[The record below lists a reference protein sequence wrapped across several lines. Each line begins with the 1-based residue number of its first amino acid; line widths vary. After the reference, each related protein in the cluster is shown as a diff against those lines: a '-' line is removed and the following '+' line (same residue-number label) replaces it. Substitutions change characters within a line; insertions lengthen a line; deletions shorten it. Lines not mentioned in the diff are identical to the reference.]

1 MKYELIRSN
10 KISTGES
17 SVGGRGVFA
26 SENIEAGEI
35 LEEAHFIVC
44 GAKQTSQDKQ
54 LSRYFFSLFY
64 NEASPPEE
72 NQEINFKISLASQ
85 IDDEDLKNKILKD
98 LEELGYKDIS
108 EIYCTAA
115 VLGYGMIFNHSE
127 TKYNANWEI
136 DFDDFL
142 FRYTSL
148 IDIKKG
154 EEIFIN
160 YGNNQRKDL
169 K

>member
-10 KISTGES
+10 KISIGKS
-17 SVGGRGVFA
+17 SLGGRGIFA
-26 SENIEAGEI
+26 SDDIQAGEI

-44 GAKQTSQDKQ
+44 NAKQTAQDKE

-64 NEASPPEE
+64 NKLSSPEE
-72 NQEINFKISLASQ
+72 NEEINFKISLASH
-85 IDDEDLKNKILKD
+85 IDDEDLKNKIVND

-108 EIYCTAA
+108 KIYCTAA

-127 TKYNANWEI
+127 KKYNANWEI
-136 DFDDFL
+136 DFHDFL
-142 FRYTSL
+142 FRYTSI

-160 YGNNQRKDL
+160 YGNNEREDL

>member
-1 MKYELIRSN
+1 MKYELIRNN
-10 KISTGES
+10 KISIGKS
-17 SVGGRGVFA
+17 NIGGRGVFA
-26 SENIEAGEI
+26 SENIKEGEI

-44 GAKQTSQDKQ
+44 GAKQTFQDKE

-64 NEASPPEE
+64 NEASSPEE
-72 NQEINFKISLASQ
+72 NEEINFKISLASH
-85 IDDEDLKNKILKD
+85 IGDEGLKNKILKD

-127 TKYNANWEI
+127 KKYNANWEI

-142 FRYTSL
+142 FRYTSV

-154 EEIFIN
+154 EEILIN
-160 YGNNQRKDL
+160 YGNPEREDL